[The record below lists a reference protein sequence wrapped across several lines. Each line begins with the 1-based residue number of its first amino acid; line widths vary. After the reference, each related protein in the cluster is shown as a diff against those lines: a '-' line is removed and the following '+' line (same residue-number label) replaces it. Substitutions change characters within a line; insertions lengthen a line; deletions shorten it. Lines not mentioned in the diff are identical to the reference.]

1 MKKIWNKK
9 YLLIISMILVFII
22 QSFTYRTIYIHN
34 FKKSL
39 NGIIINLGWFGNNY
53 TDYIIL
59 DYTDQKQIKR
69 LKYKIEIDTIYK
81 IKDNKIFLR
90 WIYRKQNG
98 EWLYKYGLYNI
109 SEDKLINQD
118 TENFYSLKKDFD
130 INTDK
135 LGDNGTKLI
144 LSTKPLKKVL
154 ITKDGKYR
162 IFFIKKQSFWNYR
175 KLRLEVYAENLK
187 SKRKLCLFK
196 GASKE
201 YNEEMFDK
209 DEFENIKNSVYDW
222 FIF

>member
-1 MKKIWNKK
+1 MKKIKSKK
-9 YLLIISMILVFII
+9 YLLIISMVLVLII
-22 QSFTYRTIYIHN
+22 NYFTYRTIYIHN

-59 DYTDQKQIKR
+59 DYTNQKQIKR
-69 LKYKIEIDTIYK
+69 LNYKIEIDKIYK

-90 WIYRKQNG
+90 WIYREQNG

-109 SEDKLINQD
+109 SENKLINLG

-130 INTDK
+130 INTDIFR
-135 LGDNGTKLI
+135 DDDSLI
-144 LSTKPLKKVL
+144 FSTNPLKKKL
-154 ITKDGKYR
+154 ITKDGKYC
-162 IFFIKKQSFWNYR
+162 IFFIKKQSLWNYR

-187 SKRKLCLFK
+187 SKRRLCLFK

-201 YNEEMFDK
+201 YDEGMFDK
-209 DEFENIKNSVYDW
+209 NEFENIKNSVYDW